1 MKNLKNYLYQS
12 ILFILFIVFISKISL
27 ANNVKNSA
35 VVFMYHKFGVSK
47 YPSTNITIEQFNKHL
62 EEFSKTKYNIL
73 PLDYIIDTIIND
85 GNLPQNNLT

>member
-62 EEFSKTKYNIL
+62 EEFSKTKYFLRKTLRIRIKL
-73 PLDYIIDTIIND
+73 H
-85 GNLPQNNLT
+85 